1 MSQERLSVRKINE
14 VLRLKWACGLSNRAI
29 GRSCQIS
36 HSTVRGYLKRAE
48 AAGLTWPLPEGLDED
63 SLYRLL
69 FPEEVADR
77 SATRVLPDWEQ
88 VHQELKK
95 RNVTLRLLWTEYR
108 EDHPDGYGY
117 SQYCDLYRR
126 YARKLDPPMR
136 QNHKAG
142 EKLFVDYAGDTVPI
156 IDPETGE
163 VRQAQ
168 IFVATMGASSYT
180 YAEAQPSQEM
190 PHWIGGH
197 ARAHAFFGGV
207 TQIIVPDNLT
217 QGVKHAC
224 RYEPDLNPTYL
235 EMAQHYGV
243 AVIPARVRRPRDKAK
258 VEVGVQVV
266 ERWILARLR
275 NRTFFSLA
283 GLNRAILQVAG
294 RIEQPPH
301 GTPGQ
306 IPETALR
313 RTGPAR
319 PAPATANAL

>member
-1 MSQERLSVRKINE
+1 MSQERLSVRKISE
-14 VLRLKWACGLSNRAI
+14 TLRLKWACGLSNRAI

-36 HSTVRGYLKRAE
+36 HSTVSEYLKCAE
-48 AAGLTWPLPEGLDED
+48 AAGLKWPLPEGLDED

-69 FPEEVADR
+69 FLEKAADR
-77 SATRVLPDWEQ
+77 PAVRVVPDWEG
-88 VHQELKK
+88 VRKELKK
-95 RNVTLRLLWTEYR
+95 RHVTLRLLWMEYR

-126 YARKLDPPMR
+126 YTLKLDPPMR
-136 QNHKAG
+136 QKHKAG

-156 IDPETGE
+156 TDPETGE

-180 YAEAQPSQEM
+180 FAEAHLSQEM

-197 ARAHAFFGGV
+197 VRSQAFFGGV

-217 QGVKHAC
+217 QGVKRVC

-243 AVIPARVRRPRDKAK
+243 AIIPARVRRPRDYP
-258 VEVGVQVV
+258 EVLQIPNQLFFVD
-266 ERWILARLR
+266 ILDRFHKQA
-275 NRTFFSLA
+275 LA
-283 GLNRAILQVAG
+283 QALQA
-294 RIEQPPH
+294 RIEP
-301 GTPGQ
+301 
-306 IPETALR
+306 ILY
-313 RTGPAR
+313 
-319 PAPATANAL
+319 

>member
-14 VLRLKWACGLSNRAI
+14 VIRLKWSCGLSNRVI

-36 HSTVRGYLKRAE
+36 HSTVREYLKRAE

-69 FPEEVADR
+69 FPEKDADR

-88 VHQELKK
+88 IHRELKK

-207 TQIIVPDNLT
+207 TQIIVPDY
-217 QGVKHAC
+217 V
-224 RYEPDLNPTYL
+224 
-235 EMAQHYGV
+235 
-243 AVIPARVRRPRDKAK
+243 PRN
-258 VEVGVQVV
+258 
-266 ERWILARLR
+266 IIRLMCP
-275 NRTFFSLA
+275 S
-283 GLNRAILQVAG
+283 
-294 RIEQPPH
+294 
-301 GTPGQ
+301 
-306 IPETALR
+306 
-313 RTGPAR
+313 
-319 PAPATANAL
+319 